1 MVLGKPL
8 IKLRA
13 ETYGVRTSL
22 FILSLSLPI
31 RIIITHTKFRYEEI
45 IATEE
50 TYVKDM
56 TAVWDIFADPM
67 VTQEIISDKVKAR
80 IFSNLRGI
88 VVVNSAMLREIKK
101 KQKSQL
107 LSRVIGD
114 VFHEYAAKMSVYT
127 EYCIN
132 YHEALKEIRSLK
144 KSNEKFAVRFVCTKR
159 QTNVCS
165 TTTQVLEQG
174 HNDESRTSRSES
186 GEHVDQTCTTNMQ
199 VSTSTSRSLEKH
211 GEDTQESSSDR
222 DCTERSETHGN
233 KGKR

>member
-1 MVLGKPL
+1 
-8 IKLRA
+8 
-13 ETYGVRTSL
+13 
-22 FILSLSLPI
+22 
-31 RIIITHTKFRYEEI
+31 
-45 IATEE
+45 
-50 TYVKDM
+50 M

-114 VFHEYAAKMSVYT
+114 VFHEYAPKMCVYT

-144 KSNEKFAVRFVCTKR
+144 KSNEKFAEYVLLCVRK
-159 QTNVCS
+159 
-165 TTTQVLEQG
+165 
-174 HNDESRTSRSES
+174 DK
-186 GEHVDQTCTTNMQ
+186 TNM
-199 VSTSTSRSLEKH
+199 
-211 GEDTQESSSDR
+211 
-222 DCTERSETHGN
+222 
-233 KGKR
+233 